1 MVSMLRDTIGARG
14 TSAWLP
20 LVATAL
26 LVLYL
31 LAFVDGTVHGQA
43 IAGDVG
49 LKVNYVHEFV
59 HHARHV
65 FVTCH

>member
-1 MVSMLRDTIGARG
+1 
-14 TSAWLP
+14 